1 VTEKIMEEHLVEGQ
15 LEPGEEIAVR
25 IDQTLTQDATGT
37 LAFIEFEA
45 MGIPRVKTEL
55 SVSYVDHNLL
65 QADFKNMDDHL
76 FLQTAAKKYGVYFSK
91 PGNGVSHHIHLE
103 RFAAPGKTLLGA
115 DSHTPT
121 AGGCGMLAIGA
132 GGLDVAMAMSGEP
145 FYLDVPKIF
154 GVKLTGQL
162 RPWVSAKDVILE
174 MLRRFSVKG
183 GLGKVIEYYGPGV
196 ESLEIPERGTIA
208 NMGAELGATSTVF
221 PSDDRT
227 RRYLEAQG
235 RGGTWREIR
244 ADSDADYDEKME
256 LNLSE
261 LEPMIACPSS
271 PDNVKSVKE
280 VEGVK
285 VGQVIIGSCTN
296 SSFRDLMVV
305 AGALEGRK
313 IHEGLSLEVNPGSRQ
328 ILENIAQASGL
339 TQLIHAG
346 ARIHQSGCLGCIGIG
361 QAPAT
366 GIVSLRTFPRNF
378 PGRSGTK
385 DDLIYLCSPEVAVAA
400 AISGRITDPRTR
412 GEYPSIV
419 EPAKDITNDESIVP
433 PREDGGEVEIFR
445 GPNIKPFPVLPV
457 LGDELSGKILLK
469 LGDNISTDHILPAGS
484 RILPLRSNIPAI
496 SEFAFET
503 TDPTFARRAKESG
516 GGFIVGGDNYG
527 QGSSREHAALACR
540 YLGVKAK
547 IAKSFARIHRSNL
560 INFGVIPLVFANPAD
575 YQKLNPEG
583 NLRIRNVRDQ
593 MSSIRRI
600 LIESDAGQIE
610 CLNPYSRREREIL
623 LAGGLI
629 NYARALYQRKSKK

>member
-400 AISGRITDPRTR
+400 AISGRITDPRTL

-419 EPAKDITNDESIVP
+419 EPAKYITNDESIVP